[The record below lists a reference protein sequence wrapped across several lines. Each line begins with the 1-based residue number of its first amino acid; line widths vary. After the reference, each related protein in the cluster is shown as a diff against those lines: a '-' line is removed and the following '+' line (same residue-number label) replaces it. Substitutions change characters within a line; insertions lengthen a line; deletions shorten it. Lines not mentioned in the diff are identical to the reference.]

1 MSRVGNEIPIV
12 ALVAFLSEVLSTST
26 SRILSKKQEISDR
39 MISIKKEMDELKDLA
54 DGKELKDKNLKRREQ
69 SLKNKL
75 GDDFE
80 SQESEILTLYQDISD
95 RLDAGNDLL
104 WIGEKLKDL
113 FLEYQQL
120 KFIELPKLE
129 IYEFLHKAENTGVY
143 SIIVRLKDKVIEIR
157 DRLDESLTKLD
168 DVEEQASNVPFPY
181 GPIIVFLIKKV
192 KEFLIQNVFNPIKDA
207 VSGLI
212 TGIEIDDTLNP
223 K

>member
-26 SRILSKKQEISDR
+26 SRILSKKQEISER
-39 MISIKKEMDELKDLA
+39 MISIKREMDKLKELA
-54 DGKELKDKNLKRREQ
+54 NGKELKDKNLKRREQ

-80 SQESEILTLYQDISD
+80 SQESEILTLYQDISAT
-95 RLDAGNDLL
+95 LDTGNDLA
-104 WIGEKLKDL
+104 WIVEKLKDL
-113 FLEYQQL
+113 FLEYQRL

-129 IYEFLHKAENTGVY
+129 IYERLHKAENTGVY
-143 SIIVRLKDKVIEIR
+143 SVIVGLKDKFIEIR

-207 VSGLI
+207 VNGLI
-212 TGIEIDDTLNP
+212 TGTEIDDILNP